1 MKELKNYIH
10 LYIGCKCTYP
20 DTDPEAPWIVATLTG
35 CTIADGV
42 ETTYLEVQKTSHGQ
56 THGDYLSWK
65 SNGHHNSDALH
76 LKLILRP
83 LSDLTSKEQ
92 DELWHA
98 DEPLGVIS
106 MYNGDNN
113 RKIVLAPE
121 RMAYLLSKGFDL
133 FGLRESGLCV
143 YEQDL

>member
-1 MKELKNYIH
+1 MKKLEDYIH

-42 ETTYLEVQKTSHGQ
+42 ETTYLEVQKTSHGE

-83 LSDLTSKEQ
+83 LESMTNDEVEEYAKLGDLDHNKMVSESDPFRVDK
-92 DELWHA
+92 
-98 DEPLGVIS
+98 
-106 MYNGDNN
+106 
-113 RKIVLAPE
+113 
-121 RMAYLLSKGFDL
+121 MAAMQGHWLFKNGFDVYDL
-133 FGLRESGLCV
+133 ITAGLAEKREG
-143 YEQDL
+143 

>member
-1 MKELKNYIH
+1 MKELKDYIH
-10 LYIGCKCTYP
+10 LYIGCKLQHVP
-20 DTDPEAPWIVATLTG
+20 DDGTIATLIG
-35 CTIADGV
+35 IDIASGTATVKLFNDDHHMYGECSIDGI
-42 ETTYLEVQKTSHGQ
+42 
-56 THGDYLSWK
+56 
-65 SNGHHNSDALH
+65 
-76 LKLILRP
+76 KLILRP